1 MKLKFLLPLLV
12 LTLLSGCSLMPLRGG
27 YGAIKTSSGAGAF
40 VKQSQNPQQETSQK
54 FERITEEIPNGIPL
68 GSVGGVSEVKVLRV
82 TERGETH
89 IGAAQK
95 DTGREIAAKLSSLKG
110 VVIIGVLVFL
120 FGAASFVYPPLK
132 VLVGGSVTTSAVISA
147 AGLALIFL
155 PSLLVGH
162 EILILSVSG
171 GAAGLYWF
179 AHRHG
184 SLQGIVNTL
193 KGK

>member
-1 MKLKFLLPLLV
+1 MKIKFLLPLLV

-27 YGAIKTSSGAGAF
+27 YGTIKTSSGAGAF

-54 FERITEEIPNGIPL
+54 FERITEEIPNGVPL
-68 GSVGGVSEVKVLRV
+68 AGASEVKVLRV

-89 IGAAQK
+89 VGAAQK

-132 VLVGGSVTTSAVISA
+132 VLVGASVTTSAVIAA

-162 EILILSVSG
+162 ELLILGVAA

-193 KGK
+193 KDK

>member
-27 YGAIKTSSGAGAF
+27 HATIKTSSGAVAF

-54 FERITEEIPNGIPL
+54 FERITEEIPNGVPL
-68 GSVGGVSEVKVLRV
+68 AGAGEVKVLRV

-132 VLVGGSVTTSAVISA
+132 VLVGASVTTSAVITA

-162 EILILSVSG
+162 ELLILGVAAG
-171 GAAGLYWF
+171 GAGLYWF